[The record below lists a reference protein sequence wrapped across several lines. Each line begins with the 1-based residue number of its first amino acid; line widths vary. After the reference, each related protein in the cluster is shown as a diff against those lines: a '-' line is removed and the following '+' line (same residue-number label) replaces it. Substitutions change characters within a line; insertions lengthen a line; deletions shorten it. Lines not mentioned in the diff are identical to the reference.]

1 MEQAHQEHQVQHD
14 GPQMMRKHY
23 MMLGVMF
30 VVMLILMYVI
40 MFAMIWSGA
49 QFVQNINFFYMA
61 ILMATPMIFMM
72 PLMMRSMYTHRTWNM
87 VVYVGSVV
95 LFVLAFVAIR
105 DQTLVGDKQ
114 FVRSMIPHHSG
125 AILMCNRS
133 SLRDAEVRDLCF
145 KPDGI
150 VKSQERE
157 IEQMEAILERL

>member
-1 MEQAHQEHQVQHD
+1 MEQAHQEHQAQQH
-14 GPQMMRKHY
+14 GSRMMRKHY

-40 MFAMIWSGA
+40 MFAMIWNGA
-49 QFVQNINFFYMA
+49 QFVHNINFFYMA

-72 PLMMRSMYTHRTWNM
+72 PLMMRSMYTNRTWNL
-87 VVYVGSVV
+87 VVYVGSLL

-133 SLRDAEVRDLCF
+133 SLRDTEVRDLCF

-150 VKSQERE
+150 VESQQRE

>member
-1 MEQAHQEHQVQHD
+1 MKHAHQERHD
-14 GPQMMRKHY
+14 QQNSRHMLGRHY

-30 VVMLILMYVI
+30 VVMLILMYLI

-49 QFVQNINFFYMA
+49 QFVQNVNFFYMA
-61 ILMATPMIFMM
+61 ILMATPMILMM
-72 PLMMRSMYTHRTWNM
+72 PLMMRSMYTERKWNLA
-87 VVYVGSVV
+87 VYIGSLL
-95 LFVLAFVAIR
+95 LFVLAFFAIR

-125 AILMCNRS
+125 AILMCKRS

-150 VKSQERE
+150 VESQQRE
-157 IEQMEAILERL
+157 IEQMERILERL